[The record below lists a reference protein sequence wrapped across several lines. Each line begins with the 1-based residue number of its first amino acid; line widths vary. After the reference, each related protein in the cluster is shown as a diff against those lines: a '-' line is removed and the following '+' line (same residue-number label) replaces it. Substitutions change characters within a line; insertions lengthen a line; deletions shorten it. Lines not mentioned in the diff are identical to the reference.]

1 MPLSFAHLIDLN
13 VDHGHKH
20 FGLDQILDQQNEQ
33 VLDVVDFVVI
43 PEGHNYGVV
52 AHSVHLAVLVCKIG
66 GDEAVITLRTELTS
80 GAVLLA
86 IAG

>member
-1 MPLSFAHLIDLN
+1 MPL
-13 VDHGHKH
+13 H

-66 GDEAVITLRTELTS
+66 GDEAVITLRTEWTTA
-80 GAVLLA
+80 AVLLA